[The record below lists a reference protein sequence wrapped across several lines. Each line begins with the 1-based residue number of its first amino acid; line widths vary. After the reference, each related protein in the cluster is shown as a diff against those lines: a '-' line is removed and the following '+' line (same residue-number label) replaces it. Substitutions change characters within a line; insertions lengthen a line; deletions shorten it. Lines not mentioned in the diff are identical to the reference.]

1 MASVGAYDEMRP
13 YACRM
18 FVRLRWFI
26 YGSVVTMIL
35 AVIAVR
41 RARAI
46 RERIDADGVVRVAAV
61 MTADGVE
68 AIGRR
73 LQRSALRVAPDGSR
87 TGAG

>member
-1 MASVGAYDEMRP
+1 
-13 YACRM
+13 M
-18 FVRLRWFI
+18 FVRLRWFV
-26 YGSVVTMIL
+26 YGSVATLVV
-35 AVIAVR
+35 AGVIVR
-41 RARAI
+41 RVRAI
-46 RERIDADGVVRVAAV
+46 RDRIDADGVVRVAVA

>member
-1 MASVGAYDEMRP
+1 MASVRAYDEKQS
-13 YACRM
+13 YACGM
-18 FVRLRWFI
+18 FVRLRWFV
-26 YGSVVTMIL
+26 YGSVATIVVGAL
-35 AVIAVR
+35 AVR

-46 RERIDADGVVRVAAV
+46 RDRIDAEGVVRVAAV

-87 TGAG
+87 TRAG